1 MNGAP
6 VLLWHY
12 IGGAGDKI
20 AGKSVCSS
28 HNRFPA
34 ASLYIEQGTA
44 TIPLGQKE
52 PPAIGGLISR
62 TLCATFA
69 SVSTSLC
76 LVVDVAFLLPAEDAG
91 IGYRQMRFDIR
102 HLAQH
107 L

>member
-6 VLLWHY
+6 VLLRHY

-20 AGKSVCSS
+20 AAKSACSS

-34 ASLYIEQGTA
+34 ASLCIEDGRA

-52 PPAIGGLISR
+52 PPA
-62 TLCATFA
+62 

-76 LVVDVAFLLPAEDAG
+76 LVADVAFLLPAEDAG
-91 IGYRQMRFDIR
+91 IGYRQMSFDIR
-102 HLAQH
+102 PLAQH